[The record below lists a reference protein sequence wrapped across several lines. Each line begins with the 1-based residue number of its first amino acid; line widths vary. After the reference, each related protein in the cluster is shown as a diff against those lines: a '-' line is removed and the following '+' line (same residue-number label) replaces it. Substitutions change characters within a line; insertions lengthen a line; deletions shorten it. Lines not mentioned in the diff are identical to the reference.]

1 MNSEQIQEELTKL
14 PKSPGVYIMHDSKG
28 GVLYVGKAVNLR
40 NRVRSYFRVSTKKT
54 LKIQKMVS
62 LIDHFDYILTDT
74 ELEALVLE
82 NNLIKEYS
90 PKYNTLLKDDKTYPY
105 IKVTVNEP
113 FPRLIFSR
121 SLKKDKSKYFGPYS
135 SAGSVNDMIEF
146 LSKIYHIRTCN
157 RAIDGKTT
165 FDRPCLNYHMK
176 QCDAPCMNKITE
188 EEYKEN
194 VKKALVFLGG
204 NYDPL
209 LKEIEE
215 KMYELSE
222 KLEFEEAAKYRELL
236 RSATNIAQKQKI
248 TDFDGENK
256 DYIGIAGNEKDVL
269 VQVFFVR
276 EGKLIGREH
285 FYMKGATENTD
296 EENIESFIK
305 QYYAGT
311 PFIPKEIFIPVQLE
325 EGELLEKW
333 LSEKIGGKV
342 SIKSPVKGQKEKMLE
357 LAHSNALMLLKRDE
371 EKHKLEEARTKGATE
386 ELASLLD
393 IVKADRIES
402 YDISNTQGFNS
413 VGSMVV
419 YENGRPKK
427 SDYRKFRLKTVEGP
441 DDYASMYEVLNR
453 RFTHGINEIEG
464 DNTTSFAIFPD
475 LILMD
480 GGRGQVHVAEKVL
493 SELGIDVPVCG
504 MVKDDRHRT
513 RGLLFKDR
521 EIPIDTHSECFKFV
535 TRVQDE
541 VHRFAI
547 EYHRSLRT
555 KAQVHSILDDIP
567 GIGDKRRRAL
577 MKYFKSIDELK
588 AASVEEISKV
598 EGIPVNVAE
607 EIYNFF
613 RKEKRKEKN
622 TEEK

>member
-1 MNSEQIQEELTKL
+1 MNSEQIKEELDKL

-28 GVLYVGKAVNLR
+28 GVIYVGKAVNLR
-40 NRVRSYFRVSTKKT
+40 NRVRSYFRISTKKT

-105 IKVTVNEP
+105 IKVTMGDMY
-113 FPRLIFSR
+113 PRLVFSR
-121 SLKKDKSKYFGPYS
+121 SMKKDKSRYFGPYA
-135 SAGSVNDMIEF
+135 SAGSVHDMIEF
-146 LSKIYHIRTCN
+146 LSKIYKIRTCN
-157 RAIDGKTT
+157 KALNGEKTG
-165 FDRPCLNYHMK
+165 DRPCLNYHMK
-176 QCDAPCMNKITE
+176 QCDAPCMGCVTP
-188 EEYKEN
+188 EEYGEN

-209 LKEIEE
+209 LKEIEARMNE
-215 KMYELSE
+215 HAE

-236 RSATNIAQKQKI
+236 KSAIAIAQKQKI

-256 DYIGIAGNEKDVL
+256 DYLGIARSETDVL

-285 FYMKGATENTD
+285 FYMKGALEETD
-296 EENIESFIK
+296 EETIASFIK
-305 QYYAGT
+305 LYYAGT
-311 PFIPKEIFIPVQLE
+311 PFLPRDIFVPVQLE
-325 EGELLEKW
+325 ETELLEKW
-333 LSEKIGGKV
+333 LSDKRGGKV
-342 SIKSPVKGQKEKMLE
+342 SIKAPVKGQKEKMLE
-357 LAHSNALMLLKRDE
+357 LAHQNAVMLIKRDE
-371 EKHKLEEARTKGATE
+371 EKHKNEEARTKGSIE
-386 ELASLLD
+386 ELARLLN
-393 IVKADRIES
+393 IEKAERIES

-413 VGSMVV
+413 VGSMIV
-419 YENGRPKK
+419 YEGGKPKK

-441 DDYASMYEVLNR
+441 DDYASMYEVLYR
-453 RFTHGINEIEG
+453 RFSHGIYEREEERE
-464 DNTTSFAIFPD
+464 TSFSIFPD

-480 GGRGQVHVAEKVL
+480 GGLGQIHIAEQVL
-493 SELGIDVPVCG
+493 EELGVEIPVCG
-504 MVKDDRHRT
+504 MVKDDHHRT
-513 RGLLFKDR
+513 RGLLFKEQ
-521 EIPIDTHSECFKFV
+521 EIPMDIHSEVFKFV

-567 GIGDKRRRAL
+567 GIGPKRRKAL
-577 MKYFKSIDELK
+577 MKHFPTIDELK
-588 AASVEEISKV
+588 AASAEKIAEVEEI
-598 EGIPVNVAE
+598 PQNVAND
-607 EIYNFF
+607 IYEFF
-613 RKEKRKEKN
+613 HK
-622 TEEK
+622 

>member
-1 MNSEQIQEELTKL
+1 MNSEQIKQELDKL
-14 PKSPGVYIMHDSKG
+14 PKSPGVYLMHDSKG
-28 GVLYVGKAVNLR
+28 GVIYVGKAVNLR
-40 NRVRSYFRVSTKKT
+40 NRVRSYFRISTKKT

-105 IKVTVNEP
+105 IKVTMGDMY
-113 FPRLIFSR
+113 PRLVFSR
-121 SLKKDKSKYFGPYS
+121 SMKKDKSRYFGPYA
-135 SAGSVNDMIEF
+135 SAGAVNDMIEF

-157 RAIDGKTT
+157 KALNGEKAVE
-165 FDRPCLNYHMK
+165 RPCLNYHMK
-176 QCDAPCMNKITE
+176 QCDGPCMGEISP
-188 EEYKEN
+188 EEYSEN
-194 VKKALVFLGG
+194 IKKALVFLGG

-209 LKEIEE
+209 LKEIEARMNE
-215 KMYELSE
+215 YAE

-236 RSATNIAQKQKI
+236 KSAVSIAQKQKI

-256 DYIGIAGNEKDVL
+256 DYIGIARSESDVL
-269 VQVFFVR
+269 IQVFFVR

-285 FYMKGATENTD
+285 FYMKGALEETD
-296 EENIESFIK
+296 EETISSFIK
-305 QYYAGT
+305 LYYAGT
-311 PFIPKEIFIPVQLE
+311 PFLPKEIYVPVSLE
-325 EGELLEKW
+325 ETDLLEKW
-333 LSEKIGGKV
+333 LGEKRGGKV
-342 SIKSPVKGQKEKMLE
+342 VIKAPVKGQKEKMLE
-357 LAHSNALMLLKRDE
+357 LAHQNAVMLIKRDE
-371 EKHKLEEARTKGATE
+371 EKHKNEEARTRGAIE
-386 ELASLLD
+386 ELARLLN
-393 IVKADRIES
+393 IEKAERIES

-419 YENGRPKK
+419 YEGGKPKK

-441 DDYASMYEVLNR
+441 DDYASMYEVLYR
-453 RFTHGINEIEG
+453 RFSHGITEREEDNE
-464 DNTTSFAIFPD
+464 TSFSIFPD

-480 GGRGQVHVAEKVL
+480 GGLGQIHIAEKVL
-493 SELGIDVPVCG
+493 EELNVDIPVCG

-513 RGLLFKDR
+513 RGLLFKEK
-521 EIPIDTHSECFKFV
+521 EIPMDIHSECFKFV

-567 GIGDKRRRAL
+567 GIGPKRRKAI
-577 MKYFKSIDELK
+577 MKHFPTMEELKSADVEKIAKIDE
-588 AASVEEISKV
+588 
-598 EGIPVNVAE
+598 IPLNVAQD
-607 EIYNFF
+607 IYNFF
-613 RKEKRKEKN
+613 HQ
-622 TEEK
+622 EEG

>member
-1 MNSEQIQEELTKL
+1 MNSEQIKQELDKL
-14 PKSPGVYIMHDSKG
+14 PKSPGVYLMHDSKG
-28 GVLYVGKAVNLR
+28 GVIYVGKAVNLR
-40 NRVRSYFRVSTKKT
+40 NRVRSYFRISTKKT

-105 IKVTVNEP
+105 IKVTMGDMY
-113 FPRLIFSR
+113 PRLVFSR
-121 SLKKDKSKYFGPYS
+121 SMKKDKSRYFGPYA
-135 SAGSVNDMIEF
+135 SAGAVNDMIEF

-157 RAIDGKTT
+157 KALNGEKAVE
-165 FDRPCLNYHMK
+165 RPCLNYHMK
-176 QCDAPCMNKITE
+176 QCDGPCMGEISP
-188 EEYKEN
+188 EEYSEN
-194 VKKALVFLGG
+194 IKKALVFLGG

-209 LKEIEE
+209 LKEIEARMNE
-215 KMYELSE
+215 YAE

-236 RSATNIAQKQKI
+236 KSAVSIAQKQKI

-256 DYIGIAGNEKDVL
+256 DYIGIARSESDVL
-269 VQVFFVR
+269 IQVFFVR

-285 FYMKGATENTD
+285 FYMKGALEETD
-296 EENIESFIK
+296 EETISSFIK
-305 QYYAGT
+305 LYYAGT
-311 PFIPKEIFIPVQLE
+311 PFLPKEIYVPVLLE
-325 EGELLEKW
+325 ETDLLEKW
-333 LSEKIGGKV
+333 LGEKRGGKV
-342 SIKSPVKGQKEKMLE
+342 VIKAPVKGQKEKMLE
-357 LAHSNALMLLKRDE
+357 LAHQNAVMLIKRDE
-371 EKHKLEEARTKGATE
+371 EKHKNEEARTRGAIE
-386 ELASLLD
+386 ELARLLN
-393 IVKADRIES
+393 IEKAERIES

-419 YENGRPKK
+419 YEGGKPKK

-441 DDYASMYEVLNR
+441 DDYASMYEVLYR
-453 RFTHGINEIEG
+453 RFSHGITEREEDNE
-464 DNTTSFAIFPD
+464 TSFSIFPD

-480 GGRGQVHVAEKVL
+480 GGLGQIHIAEKVL
-493 SELGIDVPVCG
+493 EELNVDIPVCG

-513 RGLLFKDR
+513 RGLLFKEK
-521 EIPIDTHSECFKFV
+521 EIPMDIHSECFKFV

-567 GIGDKRRRAL
+567 GIGPKRRKAI
-577 MKYFKSIDELK
+577 MKHFPTMDELK
-588 AASVEEISKV
+588 SADVEKIAKIDEI
-598 EGIPVNVAE
+598 PLNVAQD
-607 EIYNFF
+607 IYNFF
-613 RKEKRKEKN
+613 HQ
-622 TEEK
+622 EEG

>member
-1 MNSEQIQEELTKL
+1 MNSEQIKQELDKL
-14 PKSPGVYIMHDSKG
+14 PKSPGVYLMHDSKG
-28 GVLYVGKAVNLR
+28 GVIYVGKAVNLR
-40 NRVRSYFRVSTKKT
+40 NRVRSYFRISTKKT

-105 IKVTVNEP
+105 IKVTMGDMY
-113 FPRLIFSR
+113 PRLVFSR
-121 SLKKDKSKYFGPYS
+121 SMKKDKSRYFGPYA
-135 SAGSVNDMIEF
+135 SAGAVNDMIEF

-157 RAIDGKTT
+157 KALNGEKAAE
-165 FDRPCLNYHMK
+165 RPCLNYHMK
-176 QCDAPCMNKITE
+176 QCDGPCMGEITP
-188 EEYKEN
+188 EEYSEN
-194 VKKALVFLGG
+194 IKKALVFLGG

-209 LKEIEE
+209 LKEIETRMNE
-215 KMYELSE
+215 YAE

-236 RSATNIAQKQKI
+236 KSAVSIAQKQKI

-256 DYIGIAGNEKDVL
+256 DYIGIARSESDVL
-269 VQVFFVR
+269 IQVFFVR

-285 FYMKGATENTD
+285 FYMKGALEETD
-296 EENIESFIK
+296 EETISSFIK
-305 QYYAGT
+305 LYYAGT
-311 PFIPKEIFIPVQLE
+311 PFLPKEIYVPVLLE
-325 EGELLEKW
+325 ETDLLEKW
-333 LSEKIGGKV
+333 LGEKRGGKV
-342 SIKSPVKGQKEKMLE
+342 VIKAPVKGQKEKMLE
-357 LAHSNALMLLKRDE
+357 LAHQNAVMLIKRDE
-371 EKHKLEEARTKGATE
+371 EKHKNEEARTRGAIE
-386 ELASLLD
+386 ELAKLLH
-393 IVKADRIES
+393 IEKAERIES

-419 YENGRPKK
+419 YEGGKPKK

-441 DDYASMYEVLNR
+441 DDYASMYEVLYR
-453 RFTHGINEIEG
+453 RFSHGITERAEDNE
-464 DNTTSFAIFPD
+464 TSFSIFPD

-480 GGRGQVHVAEKVL
+480 GGLGQIHIAEKVL
-493 SELGIDVPVCG
+493 EELNVDIPVCG

-513 RGLLFKDR
+513 RGLLFKEK
-521 EIPIDTHSECFKFV
+521 EIPMDIHSECFKFV

-567 GIGDKRRRAL
+567 GIGPKRRKAI
-577 MKYFKSIDELK
+577 MKHFPTMDELK
-588 AASVEEISKV
+588 SAEVEQIAEIEEI
-598 EGIPVNVAE
+598 PLNVAQD
-607 EIYNFF
+607 IYNFF
-613 RKEKRKEKN
+613 HRE
-622 TEEK
+622 

>member
-1 MNSEQIQEELTKL
+1 MGREQIEEELKKL
-14 PKSPGVYIMHDSKG
+14 PGSPGVYIMQDSKG

-54 LKIQKMVS
+54 LKIQRMVS
-62 LIDHFDYILTDT
+62 KIDHFDYILTDT

-105 IKVTVNEP
+105 IKVTINED

-121 SLKKDKSKYFGPYS
+121 RLKKDKSKYFGPYA
-135 SAGSVNDMIEF
+135 SAGSVNTMIEF

-157 RAIDGKTT
+157 KNLDGNVKA
-165 FDRPCLNYHMK
+165 DRPCLNYHMK
-176 QCDAPCMNKITE
+176 QCDAPCMGKITK
-188 EEYKEN
+188 EEYAEN
-194 VKKALVFLGG
+194 IKKALVFLGG

-209 LKEIEE
+209 LKEIEARMLE
-215 KMYELSE
+215 YSE
-222 KLEFEEAAKYRELL
+222 NLEFEEAAKYRELL
-236 RSATNIAQKQKI
+236 KSATDIAQKQKI

-256 DYIGIAGNEKDVL
+256 DYLGIARNDKDVL
-269 VQVFFVR
+269 IQVFFVR
-276 EGKLIGREH
+276 EGRLIGREH
-285 FYMKGATENTD
+285 FYMKGATEESD
-296 EENIESFIK
+296 EENIDNFIK

-311 PFIPKEIFIPVQLE
+311 PFIPKEIFIPVSLE
-325 EGELLEKW
+325 ESSLLEDW
-333 LSEKIGGKV
+333 LSEKRGARV
-342 SIKSPVKGQKEKMLE
+342 FIKSPQKGQKEKMLE
-357 LAHSNALMLLKRDE
+357 LARQNAEMLIKRDE
-371 EKHKLEEARTKGATE
+371 EKHKLEVAKTKGAIT
-386 ELASLLD
+386 ELADLLGL
-393 IVKADRIES
+393 ASANRIES

-419 YENGRPKK
+419 YEEGRPKK

-441 DDYASMYEVLNR
+441 DDYASMYEVLSR
-453 RFTHGINEIEG
+453 RFLHGINEKQS

-480 GGRGQVHVAEKVL
+480 GGLGQIHVAEKVL
-493 SELGIDVPVCG
+493 SELGIYVPVCG

-513 RGLLFKDR
+513 RGLLYKEK
-521 EIPIDTHSECFKFV
+521 EIPMDIHSECFKFV

-567 GIGDKRRRAL
+567 GIGPKRRKAL
-577 MKYFKSIDELK
+577 MMHFSTTDELK
-588 AASVEEISKV
+588 NASVEEICKV
-598 EGIPVNVAE
+598 DGIPENVAK
-607 EIYNFF
+607 EIFDFF
-613 RKEKRKEKN
+613 RSKENIQSHKDEK
-622 TEEK
+622 

>member
-1 MNSEQIQEELTKL
+1 MNSEQIKQELDKL
-14 PKSPGVYIMHDSKG
+14 PKSPGVYLMHDSKG
-28 GVLYVGKAVNLR
+28 GVIYVGKAVNLR
-40 NRVRSYFRVSTKKT
+40 NRVRSYFRISTKKT

-105 IKVTVNEP
+105 IKVTMGDMY
-113 FPRLIFSR
+113 PRLVFSR
-121 SLKKDKSKYFGPYS
+121 SMKKDKSRYFGPYA
-135 SAGSVNDMIEF
+135 SAGAVNDMIEF

-157 RAIDGKTT
+157 KALNGEKAVE
-165 FDRPCLNYHMK
+165 RPCLNYHMK
-176 QCDAPCMNKITE
+176 QCDGPCMGEISP
-188 EEYKEN
+188 EEYGEN
-194 VKKALVFLGG
+194 IKKALVFLGG

-209 LKEIEE
+209 LKEIEARMNE
-215 KMYELSE
+215 YAE

-236 RSATNIAQKQKI
+236 KSAVSIAQKQKI

-256 DYIGIAGNEKDVL
+256 DYIGIARSESDVL
-269 VQVFFVR
+269 IQVFFVR

-285 FYMKGATENTD
+285 FYMKGALEETD
-296 EENIESFIK
+296 EETISSFIK
-305 QYYAGT
+305 LYYAGT
-311 PFIPKEIFIPVQLE
+311 PFLPKEIYVPVLLE
-325 EGELLEKW
+325 ETDLLEKW
-333 LSEKIGGKV
+333 LGEKRGGKV
-342 SIKSPVKGQKEKMLE
+342 VIKAPVKGQKEKMLE
-357 LAHSNALMLLKRDE
+357 LAHQNAVMLIKRDE
-371 EKHKLEEARTKGATE
+371 EKHKNEEARTRGAIE
-386 ELASLLD
+386 ELARLLN
-393 IVKADRIES
+393 IEKAERIES

-419 YENGRPKK
+419 YEGGKPKK

-441 DDYASMYEVLNR
+441 DDYASMYEVLYR
-453 RFTHGINEIEG
+453 RFSHGITERAEDNE
-464 DNTTSFAIFPD
+464 TSFSIFPD

-480 GGRGQVHVAEKVL
+480 GGLGQIHIAEKVL
-493 SELGIDVPVCG
+493 EELNVDIPVCG

-513 RGLLFKDR
+513 RGLLFKEK
-521 EIPIDTHSECFKFV
+521 EIPMDIHSECFKFV

-567 GIGDKRRRAL
+567 GIGPKRRKAI
-577 MKYFKSIDELK
+577 MKHFPTMEELKSADVEKIAEIDE
-588 AASVEEISKV
+588 
-598 EGIPVNVAE
+598 IPQNVAQD
-607 EIYNFF
+607 IYNFF
-613 RKEKRKEKN
+613 HR
-622 TEEK
+622 EEG

>member
-1 MNSEQIQEELTKL
+1 MNSEQIKQELDKL
-14 PKSPGVYIMHDSKG
+14 PKSPGVYLMHDSKG
-28 GVLYVGKAVNLR
+28 GVIYVGKAVNLR
-40 NRVRSYFRVSTKKT
+40 NRVRSYFRISTKKT

-105 IKVTVNEP
+105 IKVTMGDMY
-113 FPRLIFSR
+113 PRLVFSR
-121 SLKKDKSKYFGPYS
+121 SMKKDKSRYFGPYA
-135 SAGSVNDMIEF
+135 SAGAVNDMIEF

-157 RAIDGKTT
+157 KALNGEKAVE
-165 FDRPCLNYHMK
+165 RPCLNYHMK
-176 QCDAPCMNKITE
+176 QCDGPCMGEISP
-188 EEYKEN
+188 EEYSEN
-194 VKKALVFLGG
+194 IKKALVFLGG

-209 LKEIEE
+209 LKEIEARMNE
-215 KMYELSE
+215 YAE

-236 RSATNIAQKQKI
+236 KSAVSIAQKQKI

-256 DYIGIAGNEKDVL
+256 DYIGIARSESDVL
-269 VQVFFVR
+269 IQVFFVR

-285 FYMKGATENTD
+285 FYMKGALEETD
-296 EENIESFIK
+296 EETISSFIK
-305 QYYAGT
+305 LYYAGT
-311 PFIPKEIFIPVQLE
+311 PFLPKEIYVPVLLE
-325 EGELLEKW
+325 ETDLLEKW
-333 LSEKIGGKV
+333 LGEKRGGKV
-342 SIKSPVKGQKEKMLE
+342 VIKAPVKGQKEKMLE
-357 LAHSNALMLLKRDE
+357 LAHQNAVMLIKRDE
-371 EKHKLEEARTKGATE
+371 EKHKNEEARTRGAIE
-386 ELASLLD
+386 ELARLLN
-393 IVKADRIES
+393 IEKAERIES

-419 YENGRPKK
+419 YEGGKPKK

-441 DDYASMYEVLNR
+441 DDYASMYEVLYR
-453 RFTHGINEIEG
+453 RFSHGITEREEDNE
-464 DNTTSFAIFPD
+464 TSFSIFPD

-480 GGRGQVHVAEKVL
+480 GGLGQIHIAEKVL
-493 SELGIDVPVCG
+493 EELNVDIPVCG

-513 RGLLFKDR
+513 RGLLFKEK
-521 EIPIDTHSECFKFV
+521 EIPMDIHSECFKFV

-567 GIGDKRRRAL
+567 GIGPKRRKAI
-577 MKYFKSIDELK
+577 MKHFPTMEELKSADVEKIAEIDE
-588 AASVEEISKV
+588 
-598 EGIPVNVAE
+598 IPQNVAQD
-607 EIYNFF
+607 IYNFF
-613 RKEKRKEKN
+613 HR
-622 TEEK
+622 EEG

>member
-1 MNSEQIQEELTKL
+1 MNSEQIKEELDKL

-28 GVLYVGKAVNLR
+28 GVIYVGKAVNLR
-40 NRVRSYFRVSTKKT
+40 NRVRSYFRISTKKT

-105 IKVTVNEP
+105 IKVTMGDMY
-113 FPRLIFSR
+113 PRLVFSR
-121 SLKKDKSKYFGPYS
+121 SMKKDKSRYFGPYA
-135 SAGSVNDMIEF
+135 SAGSVHDMIEF
-146 LSKIYHIRTCN
+146 LSKIYKIRTCN
-157 RAIDGKTT
+157 KALNGEKTG
-165 FDRPCLNYHMK
+165 DRPCLNYHMK
-176 QCDAPCMNKITE
+176 QCDAPCMGGVTP
-188 EEYKEN
+188 EEYGEN

-209 LKEIEE
+209 LKEIEARMNE
-215 KMYELSE
+215 HAE

-236 RSATNIAQKQKI
+236 KSAIAIAQKQKI

-256 DYIGIAGNEKDVL
+256 DYLGIARSETDVL

-285 FYMKGATENTD
+285 FYMKGALEETD
-296 EENIESFIK
+296 EETIASFIK
-305 QYYAGT
+305 LYYAGT
-311 PFIPKEIFIPVQLE
+311 PFLPRDIFVPVQLE
-325 EGELLEKW
+325 ETELLEKW
-333 LSEKIGGKV
+333 LSDKRGGKV
-342 SIKSPVKGQKEKMLE
+342 SIKAPVKGQKEKMLE
-357 LAHSNALMLLKRDE
+357 LAHQNAVMLIKRDE
-371 EKHKLEEARTKGATE
+371 EKHKNEEARTKGSIE
-386 ELASLLD
+386 ELARLLN
-393 IVKADRIES
+393 IEKAERIES

-413 VGSMVV
+413 VGSMIV
-419 YENGRPKK
+419 YEGGKPKK

-441 DDYASMYEVLNR
+441 DDYASMYEVLYR
-453 RFTHGINEIEG
+453 RFSHGINERTE
-464 DNTTSFAIFPD
+464 DNETSFSIFPD

-480 GGRGQVHVAEKVL
+480 GGLGQIHIAEQVL
-493 SELGIDVPVCG
+493 EELGVDIPVCG
-504 MVKDDRHRT
+504 MVKDDHHRT
-513 RGLLFKDR
+513 RGLLFKEQ
-521 EIPIDTHSECFKFV
+521 EIPMDIHSEVFKFV

-567 GIGDKRRRAL
+567 GIGPKRRKAL
-577 MKYFKSIDELK
+577 MKHFPTIDELK
-588 AASVEEISKV
+588 AASAEKIAEVEEI
-598 EGIPVNVAE
+598 PQNVAND
-607 EIYNFF
+607 IYEFF
-613 RKEKRKEKN
+613 HPAE
-622 TEEK
+622 